1 MQSRRENY
9 IRLGKIIRGSRIGQ
23 DLRFAVVVAFF
34 NEQITSKLLEGC
46 IDGLVENGVKRDFI
60 TVVSVPGSLELG
72 VVAKKMAGS
81 YKYDAVIC
89 LGSVIRGETSHYD
102 IVANWGAYSMT
113 QAALDTGI
121 PVILGYLTTENEEQ
135 AEARSGGSLGNKGY
149 DAALTGI
156 EMANLMKTLGN
167 TER

>member
-1 MQSRRENY
+1 M
-9 IRLGKIIRGSRIGQ
+9 GKIIKGSKIGQ
-23 DLRFAVVVAFF
+23 GLKFAVVVAFF

-46 IDGLVENGVKRDFI
+46 IEGFVENGVKEDCI

-81 YKYDAVIC
+81 YKYDAIIC
-89 LGSVIRGETSHYD
+89 LGAVIKGETGHYE
-102 IVANWGAYSMT
+102 IVANCGAYAMT
-113 QAALDTGI
+113 QAALDTGV

-135 AEARSGGSLGNKGY
+135 AEARSGGSVGNKGY

-167 TER
+167 Y

>member
-9 IRLGKIIRGSRIGQ
+9 IRLGKIIRGSRIGE

-46 IDGLVENGVKRDFI
+46 IDGLVGNGVKRDFI

-81 YKYDAVIC
+81 YKYDAIIC
-89 LGSVIRGETSHYD
+89 LGLCLIH
-102 IVANWGAYSMT
+102 I
-113 QAALDTGI
+113 
-121 PVILGYLTTENEEQ
+121 
-135 AEARSGGSLGNKGY
+135 
-149 DAALTGI
+149 
-156 EMANLMKTLGN
+156 
-167 TER
+167 